1 MPRYFSYVTPDTRTR
16 RLEEHTQR
24 EFQRKLRLDAAF
36 KQKNDEIKAQTE
48 QEQLRGLNLS
58 METEKARGLQLDQ
71 ANTRTQFETET
82 ARGLELDEN
91 RARFNEV
98 DRQVP
103 SSDVRRGMAA
113 AQAAGKKTF
122 AVEGGE
128 TILPG
133 GLPPALN
140 APRDVAGAV
149 SRFQGSPQQA
159 AQVAGQA
166 VAGTKVGDVIRRGV
180 EEFETRVSRPFGA
193 AALQIAES
201 PAGGGLLG
209 VTELKTAQRGLE
221 DIGVPEELSPLPRE
235 RTFAEALEGGFVD
248 PFKALAGNK
257 EEQEKAVAVMEEAG
271 LPRAMAAEIL
281 ADPTNLLPGLGLTKV
296 DDAVRFG
303 RLVVRAVRAT
313 PKART
318 AAVQTLRESGLIQ
331 QALKG
336 AREAGEAGGGKLG
349 DIPPLRGGEE
359 AAELAAKGPLKTGIA
374 KLTRALRV
382 TSQRRT
388 PLELQRTGQRIER
401 VATERQMLDDLLA
414 QGVPP
419 QEAIPRARAAFKG
432 EMAKAEGVLLDLTEA
447 EQDAFWKVLTE
458 HPLAFERQ
466 RGYDAVMKLASSEP
480 LQPNEVALLR
490 RLYGDEIGD
499 LAEASGATTRQML
512 KELGEDFPKRLPKPK
527 GITPEEAGLPA
538 GVEFET
544 KIPAK
549 EFTGPGK
556 SGTAGKSLNI
566 VTDLFHL
573 PTALL
578 SLLDNSW
585 GGRQL
590 RMMLGGG
597 FIGPRTGRLP
607 ISLRWPKTWAK
618 AYWEPTALMFRSDK
632 ARIAYDA
639 KMLADDEI
647 FRVWTAS
654 GYEDIPYGE
663 LWERTGGHYP
673 LPNSPEA
680 LATGVREERMPS
692 GLLTRLPGFK
702 QTAEGFTL
710 GVNSAHHSTLKDMLR
725 TIAAGDERLTLETVQ
740 SLANL
745 TSRHAGRGF
754 LGQSLPAKIVKA
766 VGWAPGLRLAFW
778 QSLFRLAHPNPVVRA
793 AAARQT
799 AGYIGFGLSL
809 MGLAD
814 LSGAGQVTWDPR
826 NTDFGKIKIKGIRF
840 NVWGPDVVA
849 VRYLA
854 QGIFGYATSPLT
866 GKRPVDWKQALA
878 NYARSGANPVVGL
891 GLDAYTG
898 ETYVGDKFNW
908 LDWQERLPLA
918 TQDIIDAWNLKEGVW
933 KPIASAAVAPF
944 VSGGVGVQSYD
955 APKDKLARAYN
966 DYVDAGRFG
975 KDALYYADED
985 GLTIRANVQKMPDL
999 AKLDSER
1006 NLTARME
1013 NNEIKAELEQQYN
1026 LPDFA
1031 KRFNAG
1037 EVALGPE
1044 LMKNWRDYRHD
1055 SRVAMQARVF
1065 GVDFGPQ
1072 SEDEKLLDAWLSI
1085 NRHDSKY
1092 ADPVTG
1098 EPDYAR
1104 IDADVDKAKAA
1115 LEDAN
1120 PRLVKAVSEII
1131 SSIAPDLAELEP
1143 RLDGALRLRSNL
1155 YDLPRW
1161 KGISPEK
1168 QREIEDL
1175 QELVDQFRDRLAAA
1189 GLDPGSITISQYQDA
1204 ARQGGL
1210 DPGLAF
1216 VAWPLRGGNSEAQAQ
1231 NPEYLKFLFEHQ
1243 EDLAI
1248 FFPELY
1254 GSRAM
1259 LPFLESDIQ
1268 EVVIGAGR

>member
-1 MPRYFSYVTPDTRTR
+1 MTQILGTFETPDRRLARLRTALESTSQGLDDTISKAVDLEDRRRAMEDALRQFRQVERDQMAERRQQQDILDFREQQPPGLANLLSNVIRTGAQTAGLDLVGQELALPENLGGVTPPTVNLPPR
-16 RLEEHTQR
+16 QR
-24 EFQRKLRLDAAF
+24 EPGFL
-36 KQKNDEIKAQTE
+36 
-48 QEQLRGLNLS
+48 
-58 METEKARGLQLDQ
+58 EKALG
-71 ANTRTQFETET
+71 
-82 ARGLELDEN
+82 
-91 RARFNEV
+91 
-98 DRQVP
+98 
-103 SSDVRRGMAA
+103 
-113 AQAAGKKTF
+113 
-122 AVEGGE
+122 
-128 TILPG
+128 
-133 GLPPALN
+133 
-140 APRDVAGAV
+140 
-149 SRFQGSPQQA
+149 
-159 AQVAGQA
+159 
-166 VAGTKVGDVIRRGV
+166 VAGTAGSVVDFITDPSQVIGRAGESLQRPSVTGQPTLEQQRRQALFATTTERLAPPSLTELQ
-180 EEFETRVSRPFGA
+180 EEGATVSRPIADVATDVAAVPFEAVESAGIPGVSPVAGGVANVIQSQIVEDIGTELINPVNIALAAPFAMQGTAGLTGGRLAAQIASNLTLTGLEPGGVRGVMRGLSLLGRASISGPRAVA
-193 AALQIAES
+193 AALR
-201 PAGGGLLG
+201 
-209 VTELKTAQRGLE
+209 T
-221 DIGVPEELSPLPRE
+221 LP
-235 RTFAEALEGGFVD
+235 
-248 PFKALAGNK
+248 K
-257 EEQEKAVAVMEEAG
+257 
-271 LPRAMAAEIL
+271 
-281 ADPTNLLPGLGLTKV
+281 
-296 DDAVRFG
+296 
-303 RLVVRAVRAT
+303 VVR
-313 PKART
+313 
-318 AAVQTLRESGLIQ
+318 ESDAIR
-331 QALKG
+331 QALK
-336 AREAGEAGGGKLG
+336 AIREGEAGAR
-349 DIPPLRGGEE
+349 PLGGE
-359 AAELAAKGPLKTGIA
+359 GPLETGIA

-401 VATERQMLDDLLA
+401 VATERQMLDELLA

-432 EMAKAEGVLLDLTEA
+432 EMAKAEGVLLELDDA
-447 EQDAFWKVLTE
+447 EQAAFWKVLTE
-458 HPLAFERQ
+458 HPLAYERQ
-466 RGYDAVMKLASSEP
+466 RGYDAVMKLASQEP
-480 LQPNEVALLR
+480 IQPNEVALLR

-597 FIGPRTGRLP
+597 FIGPRKPGGKLP
-607 ISLRWPKTWAK
+607 VSLRWPKTWAK
-618 AYWEPTALMFRSDK
+618 AYWEPTVLMFRSDK

-639 KMLADDEI
+639 KMLADPEI
-647 FRVWTAS
+647 FRVWTAN

-725 TIAAGDERLTLETVQ
+725 TIAAGSERLTLETVQ

-754 LGQSLPAKIVKA
+754 LGTSLPAKIVKA

-778 QSLFRLAHPNPVVRA
+778 QSLFRLAHPNPAVRA

-814 LSGAGQVTWDPR
+814 LSGAGEVTWDPR

-849 VRYLA
+849 VRYLT

-918 TQDIIDAWNLKEGVW
+918 SQDIIDAWNLKEDIW
-933 KPIASAAVAPF
+933 KPVAAIAVSPF

-955 APKDKLARAYN
+955 APKDRLARAYN

-975 KDALYYADED
+975 KGALYYADED

-999 AKLDSER
+999 ATLDSER

-1013 NNEIKAELEQQYN
+1013 NNEVKAELEQQYN

-1031 KRFNAG
+1031 KRFNDG
-1037 EVALGPE
+1037 EIALGPE

-1085 NRHDSKY
+1085 NRHDPKY

-1104 IDADVDKAKAA
+1104 IDVDVDKAKAA
-1115 LEDAN
+1115 LEAAN
-1120 PRLVKAVSEII
+1120 PRLVKAVNEII
-1131 SSIAPDLAELEP
+1131 SSIGPNLAELEP

-1161 KGISPEK
+1161 KGIGPEK

-1189 GLDPGSITISQYQDA
+1189 GLAPGPITMSQYQDA
-1204 ARQGGL
+1204 ARQGGI

-1259 LPFLESDIQ
+1259 LPFLEPDIQ